1 MGDILVF
8 GLSSD
13 PIHSGHVEL
22 VTSGV
27 VQLLG
32 RGYHVNEVILAPTGF
47 PHPTKQASATSFTHR
62 SAMCRLG
69 SEEIARALSG
79 SKMHIHRTSD
89 AGSAPSSR
97 TELYHRDPAC
107 SCGVAIALARL
118 GGSSGHSVH
127 ALDGFRS
134 F

>member
-32 RGYHVNEVILAPTGF
+32 RGYHVNEVILVTTVF
-47 PHPTKQASATSFTHR
+47 PHPAKQASVTPFTHR
-62 SAMCRLG
+62 RQYADWDRRRLPG
-69 SEEIARALSG
+69 RS
-79 SKMHIHRTSD
+79 
-89 AGSAPSSR
+89 
-97 TELYHRDPAC
+97 
-107 SCGVAIALARL
+107 L
-118 GGSSGHSVH
+118 GERSV
-127 ALDGFRS
+127 
-134 F
+134 